1 MPRQQSYPTV
11 DSLIKDHKN
20 RKTYFMQ
27 CVFNEENDCYD
38 IMIMFW
44 NGRVSSVT
52 NRVNRVQ
59 RVAIDRYVRHLL
71 SKYGKLGLLPDKVFG
86 VLHGD
91 TFVKNDNNI
100 SNTSKDQKNG
110 KGNSNEQASQPPIR
124 SYSESQESASKGFV
138 I

>member
-1 MPRQQSYPTV
+1 MPKQQRYPTV
-11 DSLIKDHKN
+11 DSLIQEHKN
-20 RKTYFMQ
+20 RKTYYMQ
-27 CVFNEENDCYD
+27 CDFVPEQDCYD
-38 IMIMFW
+38 ILIMFW

-52 NRVNRVQ
+52 NRVHRVPKS
-59 RVAIDRYVRHLL
+59 AIDRYVRHLL
-71 SKYGKLGLLPDKVFG
+71 AKFGKLGLLPDKVFG

-91 TFVKNDNNI
+91 TFVKNDNSI
-100 SNTSKDQKNG
+100 SNTTKDQKNG